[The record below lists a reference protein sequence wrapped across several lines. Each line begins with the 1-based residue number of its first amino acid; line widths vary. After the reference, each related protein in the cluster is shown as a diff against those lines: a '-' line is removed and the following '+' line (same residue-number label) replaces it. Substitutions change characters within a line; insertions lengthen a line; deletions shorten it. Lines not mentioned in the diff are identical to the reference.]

1 MHCNVPRLHNI
12 PNGKWKCCECMAP
25 TYTRRQRC
33 GECADCLK
41 PHCGK
46 CVSCKSFKQFGGD
59 GKYGGACKRRKC
71 KFMRFAAPEVILL
84 PTDHVGRLPSTGTDA
99 LTRKKVTKRAAA
111 STIAEGLGENS
122 NKKRRAGGGKMIP
135 SRASNTDA
143 CASAVKIPKSSNP
156 LCKRDSPP
164 GPGWV
169 SKRVYEYGQWVYHW
183 ISPIRNIEFRMYTA
197 ACIFERVRREF
208 GNDELKGWE
217 EYRKWCKAYNK
228 NTTRVIDPQRYDAQ
242 PKSRGRV
249 RGRPKGVTVPMLRLS
264 KPTCEQRLREGMRT
278 VRINTIINGKTNPPS
293 VGRKS
298 SNYNSKKSPGPGWEQ
313 KRCNEGKLAI
323 VTHWISPARR
333 IEFKRHKAAVAFEQ
347 LRNEVGADEIEAWE
361 EFRKRSRGRY
371 PLSVVSPQKYDAKLN
386 CAQTPRERQ
395 VRHTKRANIS
405 MFEKSNDH
413 LREEINSTS
422 PTNATKSCAAKS
434 TSVGGKKSPPG
445 PEWKP
450 KIVKETNDQSVTHWI
465 SPMRQ
470 IEFRRRRAACNF
482 ETLRREFGTDEVEA
496 WEVFRKRYYSKAKG
510 HPAFVVSPQDYDAP
524 SNNASVH
531 QSNVQEDGKR
541 DPSVGED
548 FAAHHDSGIENIS
561 TRSAHDNGGGKRHI
575 NHISTSIR
583 HHVFL
588 TLLANQLHRKKWW
601 TTHRV
606 EAGQENTSCFEKDY
620 IE

>member
-12 PNGKWKCCECMAP
+12 PNGKWKCCECVAP

-33 GECADCLK
+33 GECADCLQ

-59 GKYGGACKRRKC
+59 GKYGGACKLRKC

-84 PTDHVGRLPSTGTDA
+84 PADHVGRLPSTGTVT

-111 STIAEGLGENS
+111 ITIAEGVGENS
-122 NKKRRAGGGKMIP
+122 NKKRRAAGGKIIP
-135 SRASNTDA
+135 SRVSNTDG

-156 LCKRDSPP
+156 LCKRDNPP

-197 ACIFERVRREF
+197 ACIFERVRHEF
-208 GNDELKGWE
+208 GNDEFKGWE

-228 NTTRVIDPQRYDAQ
+228 NTTRVIDPQQYDAN
-242 PKSRGRV
+242 PKWARRSLRAGRSRV
-249 RGRPKGVTVPMLRLS
+249 RGSPKGVTAS
-264 KPTCEQRLREGMRT
+264 KRGIRT
-278 VRINTIINGKTNPPS
+278 SRNNAIINGKTKPPS
-293 VGRKS
+293 VGRDS
-298 SNYNSKKSPGPGWEQ
+298 SNSNSKKRPGPGW
-313 KRCNEGKLAI
+313 KRKCCKEGNLAI
-323 VTHWISPARR
+323 VTHWISPVRR
-333 IEFKRHKAAVAFEQ
+333 IEFKRRKAAEIFEK
-347 LRNEVGADEIEAWE
+347 LRIEFGTDEIEAWE
-361 EFRKRSRGRY
+361 ELRKRSRNGFH
-371 PLSVVSPQKYDAKLN
+371 LSVVSPKQYDAKPN
-386 CAQTPRERQ
+386 CAQATSTRRVLP
-395 VRHTKRANIS
+395 TKCAKIS
-405 MFEKSNDH
+405 MFGKSNEN
-413 LREEINSTS
+413 LREEINSTV
-422 PTNATKSCAAKS
+422 PTNATETCAAKS
-434 TSVGGKKSPPG
+434 MSVGRNKSHPG
-445 PEWKP
+445 PGWKP
-450 KIVKETNDQSVTHWI
+450 KKVKETNQFVTHWI
-465 SPMRQ
+465 SPTRQ
-470 IEFRRRRAACNF
+470 IVFRRRRAACNF
-482 ETLRREFGTDEVEA
+482 ESLRREFGTDEVEA
-496 WEVFRKRYYSKAKG
+496 WEVFRKQYYSKAKG

-531 QSNVQEDGKR
+531 QSNVQEDGQR

-548 FAAHHDSGIENIS
+548 FAAHRDSGVENGS

-588 TLLANQLHRKKWW
+588 TLLANQLYRKKWW

-606 EAGQENTSCFEKDY
+606 EAGQENTSCFEKDC